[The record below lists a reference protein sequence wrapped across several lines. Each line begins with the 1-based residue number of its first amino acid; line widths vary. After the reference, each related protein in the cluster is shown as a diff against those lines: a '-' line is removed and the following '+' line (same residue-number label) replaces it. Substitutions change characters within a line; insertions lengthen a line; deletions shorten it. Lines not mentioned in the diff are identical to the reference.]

1 MGIDVEAEE
10 SNHKEIVKQ
19 NAKTVPKRGD
29 GIFTAQLGH
38 GIWWMQKLEF
48 FRQAAGIGPTEIDE
62 LKQGMSPYD
71 CQLRREQQPIQDDM
85 CIVRRGWKCTNFMI
99 VYSRQENS
107 HHFKVDVHFNTK
119 TKHDMLLP
127 PFVISYFE
135 RHATSFH
142 NQKQSSSQGNQ
153 ANVSVFD
160 SDSFV
165 RKCCTEATFGM
176 EKHEIGTVR
185 SHPNYQGNGPWRDWV
200 MAKIPDETD
209 GPIFNAVNPTAYHT
223 IPCQVMCFVCLDK
236 QVVSQTETQQQS
248 KGNTLV
254 QHKQGLTHVLLR
266 TTHPKLPPEQCE
278 MSKLDKERSSTL
290 FKRWRKQYVKNGNQ
304 RETAKIVL
312 VPVNWIVCQV
322 GVIDENP
329 ELINEGDAVG
339 QFLQSET
346 EQSLLREDAK
356 KSKVQRYHM
365 GSQRRQEMGG

>member
-1 MGIDVEAEE
+1 
-10 SNHKEIVKQ
+10 
-19 NAKTVPKRGD
+19 
-29 GIFTAQLGH
+29 
-38 GIWWMQKLEF
+38 
-48 FRQAAGIGPTEIDE
+48 
-62 LKQGMSPYD
+62 
-71 CQLRREQQPIQDDM
+71 
-85 CIVRRGWKCTNFMI
+85 MI

-107 HHFKVDVHFNTK
+107 HHFKVDVHFNTQ
-119 TKHDMLLP
+119 TKHGMLLP

-153 ANVSVFD
+153 ANVIVFD

-165 RKCCTEATFGM
+165 IECCTEATFGM
-176 EKHEIGTVR
+176 EKHEIGMVR

-236 QVVSQTETQQQS
+236 QMVSQTDTQQQS

-266 TTHPKLPPEQCE
+266 TTHPKLPPEECE

-290 FKRWRKQYVKNGNQ
+290 FKRWSKQYVKTGNQ

-312 VPVNWIVCQV
+312 VPVNWIVRQV

-356 KSKVQRYHM
+356 NQKYSDIIWEVKDVKKWADEFASGATYGMKNQNRASHIERRTDPKKRTRSSHRTDLLCGSKT
-365 GSQRRQEMGG
+365 GDKDTNSIRQSTTSETMETSKRQK